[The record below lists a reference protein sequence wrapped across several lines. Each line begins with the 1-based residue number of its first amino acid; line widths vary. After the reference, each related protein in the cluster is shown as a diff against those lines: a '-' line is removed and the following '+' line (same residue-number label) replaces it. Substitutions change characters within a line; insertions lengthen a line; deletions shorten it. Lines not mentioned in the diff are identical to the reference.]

1 MFFERTKEFLSS
13 KTIPFEEKDITKDAA
28 ALEELQKRRLLTTP
42 VILVN
47 GDVIVGFDQNRLQ
60 ELLGEQ

>member
-1 MFFERTKEFLSS
+1 MFCERTKEFLSS